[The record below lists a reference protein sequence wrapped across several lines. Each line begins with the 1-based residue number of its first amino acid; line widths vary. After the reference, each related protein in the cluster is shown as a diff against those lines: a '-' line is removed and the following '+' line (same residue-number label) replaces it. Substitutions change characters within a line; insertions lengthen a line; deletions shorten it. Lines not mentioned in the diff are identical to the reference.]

1 MKKKKI
7 LLFVLLLIP
16 CIAFELFFCNSLFL
30 KGKSGY
36 VFSFARIFL
45 YALLF
50 FIEYKISNRIIN
62 NRLDYEKEKKRNLI
76 DFFFVICFSIVIIV
90 DILFIVL
97 GKTNLMSQGIVISL
111 LCYIAFLFF
120 FYSSNYKLNIIM
132 ICCVCFIY
140 SMVVTPQHA
149 IDETTHFVSSYNLSK
164 FDYNWS
170 NGYEIDSNLY
180 KITQYKNYKYNE
192 ELFVHYKADV
202 IDGKTT
208 NYKPYSICK
217 YLYIP
222 SSIGITVSRLLD
234 GTIMDTFYMGRFFNA
249 LTTLIGIA
257 ILLKLID
264 KKKNVYLA
272 IVTTPYFLLLGSTYN
287 VDAIG
292 NLSLFIFVAYIL
304 KLYKSKDKYLTKKNV
319 LFITILMLLIT
330 LYKGAS
336 YFLIFLLLILIY
348 KKIPKN
354 KKWFIP
360 IYFIVFLVLIYL
372 QMKPEALNTG
382 DVSVTGTPDPMEQ
395 IKFLF
400 SSPLNIVKVYG
411 GHFINCFLSAGY
423 YEGLLGTHFY
433 PLFASYITLPYIL
446 FLLYMGLSSN
456 EETYSKKTNI
466 LILITSLLL
475 FFFTSTGLYLG
486 YTGVGRLNI
495 EGYQARYMYPIILLL
510 LLIIGNKRINIL
522 KDKKYDII
530 NYSLILF
537 LNMLFIFII
546 VYTSINEAWF

>member
-36 VFSFARIFL
+36 VFSFARLFL

-50 FIEYKISNRIIN
+50 LIEYKISDRIIN
-62 NRLDYEKEKKRNLI
+62 NRIDYEKRKKRNFI
-76 DFFFVICFSIVIIV
+76 DFFFIISFSIVIIV
-90 DILFIVL
+90 DVL
-97 GKTNLMSQGIVISL
+97 LLVMGKTNLMSQAIVIAL
-111 LCYIAFLFF
+111 LSYIAFLFF
-120 FYSSNYKLNIIM
+120 FYSGNLKLNVLM
-132 ICCVCFIY
+132 ICSVCFIY

-164 FDYNWS
+164 FDFNWS

-180 KITQYKNYKYNE
+180 KITQYKNYRYNE
-192 ELFVHYKADV
+192 ELFVHYKADA
-202 IDGKTT
+202 IDGTKTE
-208 NYKPYSICK
+208 YKPYSICK

-222 SSIGITVSRLLD
+222 SSIGITISRLLD
-234 GTIMDTFYMGRFFNA
+234 GTIMDTFYMGRFFNT
-249 LTTLIGIA
+249 LTTLFGIS
-257 ILLKLID
+257 ILLRLIN
-264 KKKNVYLA
+264 KKRNIYLA
-272 IVTTPYFLLLGSTYN
+272 LISTPYFLLLGSTYN

-292 NLSLFIFVAYIL
+292 NLSIFIFIAYIL
-304 KLYKSKDKYLTKKNV
+304 NLYRSKDKYLTKKNV
-319 LFITILMLLIT
+319 IFITLLMLLIT

-336 YFLIFLLLILIY
+336 YFLVFFLLILLY
-348 KKIPKN
+348 KKIPKK
-354 KKWFIP
+354 KKWIIP
-360 IYFIVFLVLIYL
+360 IYLVIFSLLIYL

-382 DVSVTGTPDPMEQ
+382 DVSVTGTPDPMAQ
-395 IKFLF
+395 LKFLF
-400 SSPLNIVKVYG
+400 SSPLNIIKVYG
-411 GHFINCFLSAGY
+411 NHFINCFLSSGY

-433 PLFASYITLPYIL
+433 PLFSSYLTLPYII

-456 EETYSKKTNI
+456 EEQYNTKTKII
-466 LILITSLLL
+466 LFITSMLL

-510 LLIIGNKRINIL
+510 LLLIGNKRINIL

-530 NYSLILF
+530 NYSLMLL
-537 LNMLFIFII
+537 LNMFFILSI
-546 VYTSINEAWF
+546 VYTNINESWM